1 MSGAYSLR
9 LVVVVY
15 LTTTNSRNAFHS
27 FVAVNASVQFD
38 HLAYP

>member
-9 LVVVVY
+9 LVVVFN
-15 LTTTNSRNAFHS
+15 LNTTNNRNAFLHS
-27 FVAVNASVQFD
+27 VTVEVRGQFD